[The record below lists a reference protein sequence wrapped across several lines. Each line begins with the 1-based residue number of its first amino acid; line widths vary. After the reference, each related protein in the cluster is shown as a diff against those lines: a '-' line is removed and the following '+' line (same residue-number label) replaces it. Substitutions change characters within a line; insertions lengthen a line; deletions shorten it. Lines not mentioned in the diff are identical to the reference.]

1 MAATEKELTVVDHL
15 HELRRVLIV
24 SVVSIV
30 VLAVGMYFISDFVL
44 EVITEPV
51 TSLGHELHVLHVTE
65 ALMTKLKLSLF
76 LGFIAALPVI
86 LWQVWSFVLPALKKD
101 EKKHFTLFVII
112 SYMAFIA
119 GLSFAFFLVYRL
131 GVAFLLRFAGDQLI
145 PMLTIGNYV
154 SFTITFLLP
163 FGLVFQLPLA
173 SFLLAKMGVVS
184 QQFMKRIRKH
194 ALLVIVII
202 SSMLT
207 PADILT
213 CIIMAAPMYSLF
225 ELSIWI
231 VGLVE
236 RRKARARKKREEA
249 EKNSES

>member
-1 MAATEKELTVVDHL
+1 VAVTEKELTVVNHL
-15 HELRRVLIV
+15 HELRRVFIV
-24 SVVSIV
+24 SIVSIV
-30 VLAVGMYFISDFVL
+30 VIAVGMFFVADFVL
-44 EVITEPV
+44 RVITDPV
-51 TSLGHELHVLHVTE
+51 TNLGHELHVLHITE
-65 ALMTKLKLSLF
+65 ALMAKLKLSLF
-76 LGFIAALPVI
+76 LGFIAALPVV
-86 LWQVWSFVLPALKKD
+86 LWQVWGFVLPALKKD

-119 GLSFAFFLVYRL
+119 GLSFAFFLVFHL
-131 GVAFLLRFAGDQLI
+131 GVAFLLRFAGDQLL

-173 SFLLAKMGVVS
+173 SFLLAKMGIIS

-202 SSMLT
+202 SAMLT

-236 RRKARARKKREEA
+236 HRKARVRKKREEA
-249 EKNSES
+249 EESSAS